1 MARVRKHAESK
12 RLSPEEKI
20 LSARKLARETGLE
33 DEYVA
38 FYKLYSKLV
47 HPSSFTVNW
56 PKAAATPIFRT
67 ALILNLQVYGQLIL
81 DELQRVFGLPVDT
94 ILGEAH
100 RIYGQALNR
109 NSTRPNN

>member
-1 MARVRKHAESK
+1 MQES
-12 RLSPEEKI
+12 I
-20 LSARKLARETGLE
+20 ARETGLE